1 MSCTQN
7 TNSMN
12 DVNQNWKLERVFR
25 WDVTM
30 TGNQENATNIIET
43 VNRRHKH
50 PEHRGKKKNAHE
62 R

>member
-1 MSCTQN
+1 
-7 TNSMN
+7 MN

-50 PEHRGKKKNAHE
+50 PEHRGKK
-62 R
+62 